1 MITKRIIRGCAMP
14 YSSNQ
19 ELPASVRHSLPEPA
33 QQVYRKVFNSAWR
46 RYPLDARREEI
57 SRRIAWTAVK
67 QLYCKFDGK
76 WVPIGEFDWPPRP
89 HVT

>member
-1 MITKRIIRGCAMP
+1 MP

-19 ELPASVRHSLPEPA
+19 ELPESVRHSLPEPA

-67 QLYCKFDGK
+67 QLYRKFDGK